1 MIRKTVAIMLAS
13 LGAACHQEVPTSPS
27 QGVLVTFRVVDETFK
42 VMLTRDDQTQAARQ
56 ALAGGPA
63 RIPIGRIVA
72 GTDVNRGWSW
82 HLDNVAFAEATTELC
97 DGRPSD
103 VEREG
108 IGFGGGRYCPWA
120 AEITSI
126 EGPAAQ
132 FHGPRG
138 ESFTVSGSAALFG
151 LRTVDTVGLI

>member
-1 MIRKTVAIMLAS
+1 MIRTTVAVMLAS
-13 LGAACHQEVPTSPS
+13 LGAACHQEVPTAPS
-27 QGVLVTFRVVDETFK
+27 QGLLVTFRVVDETFK

-82 HLDNVAFAEATTELC
+82 HLDNVAFAEAATELC
-97 DGRPSD
+97 DGRPLD

-108 IGFGGGRYCPWA
+108 IGFGGGSYCPWA

-126 EGPAAQ
+126 EGPSAQ
-132 FHGPRG
+132 FHAARL
-138 ESFTVSGSAALFG
+138 ESFTVSASVLLPG
-151 LRTVDTVGLI
+151 LRSVDRVGLI